1 MLGAL
6 LSLGT
11 QQTLVKLN
19 DSKSRGALA
28 GEGGEGF
35 AGKWSSPCEFACFS
49 VSGWDR
55 GGGEGENWPASS
67 AQSCFFHR
75 LLSTTPPDLSGAG
88 RVGLARGGGAEA
100 AVRGQA
106 GMLPTPPP
114 PASNGLASVNGEEA
128 KHQRG

>member
-1 MLGAL
+1 MI
-6 LSLGT
+6 
-11 QQTLVKLN
+11 QK
-19 DSKSRGALA
+19 A
-28 GEGGEGF
+28 GELWREKEERVLRASGAHPANLLAFPSPDGTVG
-35 AGKWSSPCEFACFS
+35 AGKVRTGQHQLPSPVSST
-49 VSGWDR
+49 
-55 GGGEGENWPASS
+55 
-67 AQSCFFHR
+67 R

-88 RVGLARGGGAEA
+88 RVGLAKRGGAEA